1 MQEGQTRIKG
11 KHAYEHACLRG
22 KRRRQD
28 NGGSFTASDD
38 NSSHARRVT
47 SGACEEED
55 TREEEDLCVSVRVKY
70 DSRIPSVPPSITP
83 ITIFLREIFPRRKKR
98 K

>member
-55 TREEEDLCVSVRVKY
+55 TLVHVRRRIHVRRIHVC
-70 DSRIPSVPPSITP
+70 SRHA
-83 ITIFLREIFPRRKKR
+83 R
-98 K
+98 